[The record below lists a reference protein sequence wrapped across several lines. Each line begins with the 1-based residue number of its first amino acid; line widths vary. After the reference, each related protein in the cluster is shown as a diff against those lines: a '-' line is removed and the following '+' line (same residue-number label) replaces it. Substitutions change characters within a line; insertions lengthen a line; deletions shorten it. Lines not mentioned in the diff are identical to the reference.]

1 MKSGHKLIS
10 KKFIQGNNFILNNL
24 SEQMK
29 ICYVGFLIHLRYDGS
44 VGKLLLSVKIMRK
57 KKLSGGRKQRVQKSA
72 GWSAEQSHYI
82 YLFVINKSQCGRCT
96 GTLVLLADACLIVS
110 PDAPTSCKSQPLVPR
125 GSFHTWSVFVP
136 QLNYLFCGSPEAHI
150 PHRV

>member
-57 KKLSGGRKQRVQKSA
+57 KKVVRRQKAKSSEV
-72 GWSAEQSHYI
+72 GWVVSRAITLYI
-82 YLFVINKSQCGRCT
+82 
-96 GTLVLLADACLIVS
+96 LIC
-110 PDAPTSCKSQPLVPR
+110 DK
-125 GSFHTWSVFVP
+125 
-136 QLNYLFCGSPEAHI
+136 
-150 PHRV
+150 